1 MLSVLLCMKQLQLLW
16 VLDWLALELLSLLPV
31 LLCVQQPQLPLG
43 AQLACTRKHTEL
55 LWRLLLVLSV
65 LLCVK
70 QPQLPWVLDWLALE
84 LLSVPSVL
92 LCVKQLQLLWVLGWL
107 ALELLSVLSVLLCEQ
122 QRSSRACRYDG
133 ASFRAERRRTPAVHM
148 VAVQSAHI
156 ELLWRCAECLLL
168 RAISG
173 LLVTR
178 THRAALA
185 QQGGLPLGSRPTP
198 APAPVHRGGYCA

>member
-1 MLSVLLCMKQLQLLW
+1 MHSKAHRAA
-16 VLDWLALELLSLLPV
+16 LA
-31 LLCVQQPQLPLG
+31 LLCVQQPQLSWVLDWPAL
-43 AQLACTRKHTEL
+43 EL
-55 LWRLLLVLSV
+55 LLL
-65 LLCVK
+65 
-70 QPQLPWVLDWLALE
+70 LDWLALE

-92 LCVKQLQLLWVLGWL
+92 LCMKQLQLLWVLDWL

>member
-1 MLSVLLCMKQLQLLW
+1 MVSVLLCEQQLQLPL
-16 VLDWLALELLSLLPV
+16 VLD
-31 LLCVQQPQLPLG
+31 
-43 AQLACTRKHTEL
+43 
-55 LWRLLLVLSV
+55 
-65 LLCVK
+65 
-70 QPQLPWVLDWLALE
+70 
-84 LLSVPSVL
+84 
-92 LCVKQLQLLWVLGWL
+92 WL

-198 APAPVHRGGYCA
+198 APAPVHRGGCCA

>member
-1 MLSVLLCMKQLQLLW
+1 MHSKAHRAA
-16 VLDWLALELLSLLPV
+16 LA
-31 LLCVQQPQLPLG
+31 LLCVQQPQLPWVLG
-43 AQLACTRKHTEL
+43 WLALEL
-55 LWRLLLVLSV
+55 LSVVSV
-65 LLCVK
+65 LLRVK
-70 QPQLPWVLDWLALE
+70 QLQLPWVLDWLALE

-92 LCVKQLQLLWVLGWL
+92 LCMKQLQLLWVLDWL

>member
-1 MLSVLLCMKQLQLLW
+1 MHSKAHRAA
-16 VLDWLALELLSLLPV
+16 LA
-31 LLCVQQPQLPLG
+31 LLCVQQPQLSWVLDWPAL
-43 AQLACTRKHTEL
+43 EL
-55 LWRLLLVLSV
+55 LLLALLLLSV

-70 QPQLPWVLDWLALE
+70 QPQLPLVLDWLALE

-92 LCVKQLQLLWVLGWL
+92 LCMKQLQLLWVLGWL